1 MQTNICLLV
10 FISDFTLLDLNRTG
24 SFHKFPGSKLFCPNT
39 AAVRKKGVGVGVGV
53 RGMLGV

>member
-24 SFHKFPGSKLFCPNT
+24 SSHKFPGSKLFCPNT
-39 AAVRKKGVGVGVGV
+39 AAVRKKGVGVGVE
-53 RGMLGV
+53 GMLGV